1 MQRFSYLGKHG
12 EKMDQNTLQI
22 NNLVLYIILM
32 AKSCKLRQKSFVLD
46 VQKGMNATQDR
57 KVIQG
62 IFV

>member
-1 MQRFSYLGKHG
+1 
-12 EKMDQNTLQI
+12 MDQNTLQI